1 MGGPSFSICSI
12 VILFIFVLN
21 FFSKK
26 SIKTEET
33 DTYRN
38 LLILTLIG
46 TSLDVTSYVLYKTGI
61 PTDSPLYILSGKV
74 VFIYFI
80 AWIIWFLRYV
90 YSISE
95 TSLFKI
101 NPKILYGFIIA
112 IAVAILFAPLNYEIT
127 QNSLY
132 PTGLSV
138 GITYLTVA
146 VCLLFMV
153 VLLLENF
160 KVLKNKKYI
169 PVFLIVLMVI
179 VATVIQKLFPDVF
192 LINFAL
198 TIVVVTMY
206 FTIENPDMKMIE
218 TLLRNKELVE
228 QAVNDKSNFLFKV
241 SQEIKKPVNNIIDS
255 IKIYNSSTSEEEKKD
270 IIESISQ
277 DANNVHFIVNDITDL
292 SSTDFKKLK
301 IQDTSYITKKMIVDI
316 KTNALNKLKVSGK
329 EDQVTMKLEALNTY
343 PEKLSGDYM
352 RIKQIL
358 LSIISNSIKYTEKGF
373 IDVELDIITRYD
385 ICRMIFTIKDS
396 GKGMDISEINK
407 LLSSNEELDL
417 SEFDKMDSLE
427 LPLPVVIKM
436 IKALGGSISIRSG
449 KDSGTIFVVVI
460 DQKIVSSDED
470 IAIKSAKKYNENIKA
485 NNRVLIADD
494 SETLDKLGRLFAMY
508 DYDTMLTIS
517 GHDVI
522 DKIKSGETYDLI
534 VLKDEMKPDSGYDIL
549 KQLKEIPKFNIP
561 VYITIKKDKEFI
573 KDHFIKD
580 GFKDVLLESKIE
592 DEVKR
597 ICE

>member
-1 MGGPSFSICSI
+1 MVGATFSICSI
-12 VILFIFVLN
+12 VILLIFVLN
-21 FFSKK
+21 FFSKE

-33 DTYRN
+33 NTYRN
-38 LLILTLIG
+38 LLLLTLIG
-46 TSLDVTSYVLYKTGI
+46 TSLDVFSYALYKSGV
-61 PTDSPLYILSGKV
+61 PTDSLLYILSGKA

-80 AWIIWFLRYV
+80 IWIIWFLRYV
-90 YSISE
+90 YLISE
-95 TSLFKI
+95 KSFFTIHK
-101 NPKILYGFIIA
+101 KVLYGFIIA
-112 IAVAILFAPLNYEIT
+112 ISFLILFAPLEYEIT

-138 GITYLTVA
+138 AITYFTVA
-146 VCLLFMV
+146 ACLIFIISLVF
-153 VLLLENF
+153 ENF
-160 KVLKNKKYI
+160 KALRNKKYI
-169 PVFLIVLMVI
+169 PVFLIVVMI
-179 VATVIQKLFPDVF
+179 IIATLVQKLFPDVF
-192 LINFAL
+192 LINFSL

-228 QAVNDKSNFLFKV
+228 QTVNDKSNFLFKV
-241 SQEIKKPVNNIIDS
+241 SQEIKKPINNIIDS
-255 IKIYNSSTSEEEKKD
+255 VKKFETSSEEEKKQL
-270 IIESISQ
+270 IESISQ

-301 IQDTSYITKKMIVDI
+301 IQDAPYITKKILVDI
-316 KTNALNKLKVSGK
+316 KTNALNQLKIAGK
-329 EDQVTMKLEALNTY
+329 EDKIQMSMKALDTY

-352 RIKQIL
+352 RIKQII
-358 LSIISNSIKYTEKGF
+358 LSIISNCIKYTNEGF
-373 IDVELDIITRYD
+373 IDGELDTITRYD

-396 GKGMDISEINK
+396 GKGMDISQINK

-417 SEFDKMDSLE
+417 SEFDKIDSLD
-427 LPLPVVIKM
+427 LSFPIVIKM
-436 IKALGGSISIRSG
+436 IKALGGSISIRSE

-460 DQKIVSSDED
+460 DQKIVSSNDD
-470 IAIKSAKKYNENIKA
+470 IAIASARSYSSTIKA
-485 NNRVLIADD
+485 SKRVLIADD
-494 SETLDKLGRLFAMY
+494 SETLEKLGRLFTMY

-522 DKIKSGETYDLI
+522 DKIKSGEKYDLI
-534 VLKDEMKPDSGYDIL
+534 VLKDEMKPDSAYDIL
-549 KQLKEIPKFNIP
+549 KQLKQIPKFNIP

-580 GFKDVLLESKIE
+580 GFKDVLLESKID